1 MIRKIGGIALVN
13 PILSTIKIS
22 NPDKIMWPETGTT
35 KLQYI
40 TYLYQVS
47 HVLLPYLMN
56 RCLTV
61 IRFPNGVEEESFY
74 QKNIP
79 SHAPEWIQT
88 THWKNTE
95 YILCNNKET
104 LFWVANLASLEFHI
118 TFNRIEKENYPTEL
132 VFDLDPSVP
141 GFTRVREAAL
151 VLRDALRGLSLTS
164 YAKTSG
170 ATGMQVYVPLLWKYT
185 YQDIRKV
192 SHFLST
198 FLVEKRSDLF
208 TVERLKK
215 NRGEKLYIDYVQ
227 QAPGKTLPAPYS
239 VRARV
244 LPTVSTPVTWEE
256 IEKGFTP
263 EEFTMDQIP
272 KRLNEKGD
280 LFAPLY
286 QGKKESLDEVLEF
299 IGRQWLN

>member
-1 MIRKIGGIALVN
+1 
-13 PILSTIKIS
+13 
-22 NPDKIMWPETGTT
+22 MWPETGTT
-35 KLQYI
+35 KLEFI

-47 HVLLPYLMN
+47 DYILPYLMN

-61 IRFPNGVEEESFY
+61 IRFPDGVEGESFY

-79 SHAPEWIQT
+79 AHAPSWIQT
-88 THWKNTE
+88 TLWKNTE
-95 YILCNNKET
+95 YIVCNTKET
-104 LFWVANLASLEFHI
+104 LLWLANLASLELHI

-141 GFTRVREAAL
+141 GFPRVREAAL
-151 VLRDALRGLSLTS
+151 VLRDALGALSLTS

-170 ATGMQVYVPLLWKYT
+170 ATGMQVYVPLVWKYT

-198 FLVEKRSDLF
+198 FLVEKRPDLF

-239 VRARV
+239 LRARL
-244 LPTVSTPVTWEE
+244 LPSVSTPVTWEE
-256 IEKGFTP
+256 VEKGFVP
-263 EEFTMDQIP
+263 EDFTIDKIP
-272 KRLNEKGD
+272 KRLEDKGD
-280 LFAPLY
+280 LFAPLHH
-286 QGKKESLDEVLEF
+286 GGKESLDEVLEF
-299 IGRQWLN
+299 IDSQWLN